1 MAAPG
6 SWFRTGT
13 VTVTNGSDVVT
24 GFGTAWRTSAT
35 PPEIGDILTVDGKA
49 LYEVLAINS
58 DESIKL
64 HKPYE
69 ETTATKTAYA
79 IIRNTSATIN
89 SRLAAQVTRALNQ
102 KQVMIDEQSQWL
114 TSTNATENFTD
125 PLGVAHPVM
134 TPHAMEES
142 VTNKVAEVDSRL
154 NTIIQ
159 QNATT
164 KAQWEALRQ
173 KRISDGAG
181 SGPSEWGRALNSAS
195 LQFINEGMMCS
206 GGASS
211 SLAKHLAI
219 GYTGNS
225 PVNNI
230 SRTGQALI
238 EVAGIQFD
246 FINIASSD
254 VYASRIRFS
263 DAPDGTKT
271 RDSATGVVTVHGGAA
286 TAFAAETAT
295 NKVITSRKDLVG
307 AKVQEEVDMDLYDV
321 FFPNGSTQYGAST
334 WNGIPLVDVTTLG
347 VPQALCGFGEWDTT
361 TKGKGVKFSTL
372 SDANKKKVLAD
383 PKNNIRY
390 DAVKDKLVFSLIKA
404 ISIEGVGDTWENP
417 RLGKYDS
424 KAWLSSALDQD
435 WSTTQDYQPVDGD
448 AGRKDGTHSMF
459 VPIAL
464 VQRFNQG
471 LYSGEFN
478 DMGCGCI
485 GSGKYLVNYRPKSRL
500 ECFTLA
506 ANGSISSGKTG
517 RYDQYKYFDAI
528 YAGLVVDLRL
538 SSHVQNESK
547 LLVDSIN
554 KVFNGTMRGKG
565 KVPFTTFELSS
576 GNCLVTST
584 TATALDSSG
593 WCLYISTSGRYRV
606 YFDGAVQQNFADKV
620 LFTDGTNK
628 IYLVKIA
635 SDLFGFDPNK
645 PRPRDVNYGL
655 PWANGTIA
663 NMSLIKSA
671 FLPAEYDSLPM
682 VNIICSVANGK
693 AALPNGCVG
702 EWVEKA
708 PSSGS
713 YEPFDFTRKLAVNN
727 GSFIYTDNDGV
738 SWTVVTNNVDEIRNT
753 FSTTANPNR
762 VALQYYESQSY
773 VTKAANNLPVVG
785 GVGCV
790 LATEDSRLDY
800 GNRLLGSLTG
810 LIGKDAAS
818 SSDASSQRL
827 TLFSYGLTPDG
838 KLDGVETGEIKH
850 DDLTL
855 GAPANNSPGVK
866 CVFTLAEVD
875 GLLTLQAMGNAL
887 AHNGTDWGDDG
898 KITAVDGE
906 GIKTNDNGAKVKTFC
921 HQLMIPLGI
930 ASYNSSSQS

>member
-35 PPEIGDILTVDGKA
+35 PPESGDIFTVDGKA

-64 HKPYE
+64 RKPYE

-89 SRLAAQVTRALNQ
+89 SRLAAQVTKALNQ

-142 VTNKVAEVDSRL
+142 VTNKLAAVDSSL
-154 NTIIQ
+154 GQIVQ
-159 QNATT
+159 QHAMTSV
-164 KAQWEALRQ
+164 QFDALRE
-173 KRISDGAG
+173 KRIRDGAG
-181 SGPSEWGRALNSAS
+181 SGYSEPGKHSKSGNANIP
-195 LQFINEGMMCS
+195 INEGLWADTGIANQLQWGIDS
-206 GGASS
+206 KISS
-211 SLAKHLAI
+211 VK
-219 GYTGNS
+219 G
-225 PVNNI
+225 I
-230 SRTGQALI
+230 SRTSCPVVVADGI
-238 EVAGIQFD
+238 EIT
-246 FINIASSD
+246 INAKPGDS
-254 VYASRIRFS
+254 YPNRIKF
-263 DAPDGTKT
+263 APAPNGTKT
-271 RDSATGVVTVHGGAA
+271 RDSVTGVVTTHADA
-286 TAFAAETAT
+286 TTAFAAETAT
-295 NKVITSRKDLVG
+295 NKVIVSRQDIVG
-307 AKVQEEVDMDLYDV
+307 LKIQKEVDLDLYDV
-321 FFPNGSTQYGAST
+321 FFPNGSTQYGKSS
-334 WNGIPLVDVTTLG
+334 WNGISLVDVTTLG

-390 DAVKDKLVFSLIKA
+390 DAVKDKLVFTLVKA
-404 ISIEGVGDTWENP
+404 VSVEGIGDGWEDA
-417 RLGKYDS
+417 RLGKFDS

-565 KVPFTTFELSS
+565 KVPFWRFGRDKTSAKRSGSSSGYVYVLDARSDSIPSWFVNELKISGWLYSWHSNGSLLRKDKILQIYNSGVDTWAWAVDIEDASYAASTSPGDGRTYSVQLFNELS
-576 GNCLVTST
+576 
-584 TATALDSSG
+584 
-593 WCLYISTSGRYRV
+593 
-606 YFDGAVQQNFADKV
+606 
-620 LFTDGTNK
+620 
-628 IYLVKIA
+628 
-635 SDLFGFDPNK
+635 
-645 PRPRDVNYGL
+645 
-655 PWANGTIA
+655 
-663 NMSLIKSA
+663 
-671 FLPAEYDSLPM
+671 AEYDSLPM
-682 VNIICSVANGK
+682 VNIIGDNARI
-693 AALPNGCVG
+693 AAVFPNGCVG
-702 EWVEKA
+702 ERIEKDL
-708 PSSGS
+708 SSGS

-738 SWTVVTNNVDEIRNT
+738 SWTVATNNVDEIRNT

-827 TLFSYGLTPDG
+827 TLLSYGLTPDG

-855 GAPANNSPGVK
+855 GAPANNSQGVK

-906 GIKTNDNGAKVKTFC
+906 GVKTNDNGAKVKTFC

-930 ASYNSSSQS
+930 ASHNNSAQS

>member
-35 PPEIGDILTVDGKA
+35 PPEIGDIFTVDGKA

-64 HKPYE
+64 RKPYE

-89 SRLAAQVTRALNQ
+89 SRLAAGVTRALNQ

-114 TSTNATENFTD
+114 TSTNATESFTD

-142 VTNKVAEVDSRL
+142 VTNKVNEVDSRL

-173 KRISDGAG
+173 KCIRDGAG
-181 SGPSEWGRALNSAS
+181 SGPGEWGKHFSNSTHTA
-195 LQFINEGMMCS
+195 INEGLFSNPAEANRLFMGSKDS
-206 GGASS
+206 GAQG
-211 SLAKHLAI
+211 
-219 GYTGNS
+219 
-225 PVNNI
+225 V
-230 SRTGQALI
+230 SRTGVPTLIACGVQFNIESVNRNADSSSYANAIAL
-238 EVAGIQFD
+238 
-246 FINIASSD
+246 
-254 VYASRIRFS
+254 S

-271 RDSATGVVTVHGGAA
+271 RDSATGVVTAHGGAA

-295 NKVITSRKDLVG
+295 NRVITSRKDLVG
-307 AKVQEEVDMDLYDV
+307 FKVQEEVDMDLYDV

-347 VPQALCGFGEWDTT
+347 VPQALCGFGEWDTA

-435 WSTTQDYQPVDGD
+435 WSTTQDYQVVDND
-448 AGRKDGTHSMF
+448 PGRKDGTHSIF
-459 VPIAL
+459 VPICL
-464 VQRFNQG
+464 SGSLNKG

-478 DMGCGCI
+478 NNGSGCI
-485 GSGKYLVNYRPKSRL
+485 GSGKYLVDYRPTSRAD
-500 ECFTLA
+500 CFVNA
-506 ANGSISSGKTG
+506 ENGSIASGKSG
-517 RYDQYKYFDAI
+517 NPSQYKYHDAR
-528 YAGLVVDLRL
+528 YAGMVEDLRL
-538 SSHVQNESK
+538 SSHVQDESK

-565 KVPFTTFELSS
+565 KVPFTTFELAS
-576 GNCLVTST
+576 GSCLVTTST
-584 TATALDSSG
+584 AAAQGSSG
-593 WCLYISTSGRYRV
+593 WCLYISSDGRYRV
-606 YFDGAVQQNFADKV
+606 YFDGKAQDNYADNV
-620 LFTDGTNK
+620 IFTDGTHNV
-628 IYLVKIA
+628 YLQKFNTNTF
-635 SDLFGFDPNK
+635 SFDLSKKK
-645 PRPRDVNYGL
+645 PTDNNLGL
-655 PWANGTIA
+655 PWPSGTIA
-663 NMSLIKSA
+663 NMSIVKSE
-671 FLPAEYDSLPM
+671 FLSPEFNSLPM
-682 VNIICSVANGK
+682 VNIIGSIANAK
-693 AALPNGCVG
+693 ATFKSGVIGGYINKTPDGSSSDYELTMPSSSDSTVRLYTKDNGAS
-702 EWVEKA
+702 WVET
-708 PSSGS
+708 
-713 YEPFDFTRKLAVNN
+713 TRNINK
-727 GSFIYTDNDGV
+727 
-738 SWTVVTNNVDEIRNT
+738 VTNNLDL
-753 FSTTANPNR
+753 P
-762 VALQYYESQSY
+762 VAAVNVELHFYESPSSP
-773 VTKAANNLPVVG
+773 TESANNSPVIG
-785 GVGCV
+785 DVGCV
-790 LATEDSRLDY
+790 IATEDSRLDY
-800 GNRLLGSLTG
+800 GNRLLNSLTG

-818 SSDASSQRL
+818 SSDTSSQRL
-827 TLFSYGLTPDG
+827 PLLSYGLTPN
-838 KLDGVETGEIKH
+838 GVLGDISTGEIKH
-850 DDLTL
+850 GDLTL
-855 GAPANNSPGVK
+855 GAPSNNSPGSK
-866 CVFTLAEVD
+866 CLFTLAEIN

-887 AHNGTDWGDDG
+887 AHDGTDWGDDG
-898 KITAVDGE
+898 KITPVDGE
-906 GIKTNDNGAKVKTFC
+906 GTKTNDNGIEVKTFC
-921 HQLMIPLGI
+921 HHLKIPLGI
-930 ASYNSSSQS
+930 ASYNNSSQAKE